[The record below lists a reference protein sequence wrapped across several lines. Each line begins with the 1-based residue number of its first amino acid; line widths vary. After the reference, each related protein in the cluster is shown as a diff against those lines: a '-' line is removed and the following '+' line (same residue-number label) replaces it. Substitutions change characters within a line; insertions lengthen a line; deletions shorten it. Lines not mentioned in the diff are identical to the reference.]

1 VSIINGLKGENKMA
15 ALTYKKNTT
24 EKFDVK
30 GILDAEAKTVTY
42 EDKDNG
48 QITINLQD
56 YLDMFASLPVQ
67 ITIQTK
73 SEEELDL
80 PEEEAILDDDGNVI
94 YE

>member
-1 VSIINGLKGENKMA
+1 MA
-15 ALTYKKNTT
+15 ALSYKKNTT

-48 QITINLQD
+48 EITITIQD
-56 YLDMFASLPVQ
+56 YLDRFASLPVQ

-80 PEEEAILDDDGNVI
+80 PDEEATIDEDGNVV

>member
-1 VSIINGLKGENKMA
+1 MT
-15 ALTYKKNTT
+15 ALSYKKNTT

-30 GILDAEAKTVTY
+30 GMLDAEAKTVTY
-42 EDKDNG
+42 EDKDSG
-48 QITINLQD
+48 EITINLQD
-56 YLDMFASLPVQ
+56 YLNMFASMPVQ

-80 PEEEAILDDDGNVI
+80 PELEATVDENGNFV

>member
-1 VSIINGLKGENKMA
+1 MA
-15 ALTYKKNTT
+15 ALTYKKNIT

-30 GILDAEAKTVTY
+30 GILDSEAKTLTY
-42 EDKDNG
+42 EDKDSG
-48 QITINLQD
+48 SITITIQD
-56 YLDMFASLPVQ
+56 YIDMFASLPVQ

-80 PEEEAILDDDGNVI
+80 PEEVATLDDDGNLV

>member
-1 VSIINGLKGENKMA
+1 MA
-15 ALTYKKNTT
+15 ALSYKKNTT

-48 QITINLQD
+48 EITITIQD
-56 YLDMFASLPVQ
+56 YLDRFASLPVQ

-80 PEEEAILDDDGNVI
+80 PDEEATIDEDGNVV
-94 YE
+94 YK

>member
-1 VSIINGLKGENKMA
+1 MA
-15 ALTYKKNTT
+15 ALSYKKNTT

-42 EDKDNG
+42 EDKDHG
-48 QITINLQD
+48 EITITIQD
-56 YLDMFASLPVQ
+56 YLDRFASLPVQ

-80 PEEEAILDDDGNVI
+80 PDEEATIDEDGNVV

>member
-1 VSIINGLKGENKMA
+1 MA
-15 ALTYKKNTT
+15 ALSYKKNTT

-48 QITINLQD
+48 EITITIQD
-56 YLDMFASLPVQ
+56 YLNRFASLPVQ

-80 PEEEAILDDDGNVI
+80 PDEEATIDEDGNVV

>member
-1 VSIINGLKGENKMA
+1 MA

-42 EDKDNG
+42 EDKECG
-48 QITINLQD
+48 EITINLQD

-80 PEEEAILDDDGNVI
+80 PDEEVAVGEDGEII
-94 YE
+94 Y

>member
-1 VSIINGLKGENKMA
+1 MA

-42 EDKDNG
+42 QDKDEG
-48 QITINLQD
+48 EITITIQD
-56 YLDMFASLPVQ
+56 YLDKFASLPVQ

-73 SEEELDL
+73 SEEELELENDTVKT
-80 PEEEAILDDDGNVI
+80 EE
-94 YE
+94 

>member
-1 VSIINGLKGENKMA
+1 MA
-15 ALTYKKNTT
+15 ALNYKKNTT

-30 GILDAEAKTVTY
+30 GVLDAEAKTVTY
-42 EDKDNG
+42 EDKEIG
-48 QITINLQD
+48 EVTITLQD

-80 PEEEAILDDDGNVI
+80 PEKEAEIDEDGNLI
-94 YE
+94 YD

>member
-1 VSIINGLKGENKMA
+1 MA
-15 ALTYKKNTT
+15 ALSYKKNTT

-42 EDKDNG
+42 EDKDNEE
-48 QITINLQD
+48 ITITIQD
-56 YLDMFASLPVQ
+56 YLDRFASLPVQ

-80 PEEEAILDDDGNVI
+80 PDEEATIDEDGNVV

>member
-1 VSIINGLKGENKMA
+1 MA

-30 GILDAEAKTVTY
+30 GVLDAEAKTVTY
-42 EDKDNG
+42 EEKDNG
-48 QITINLQD
+48 QVTIKLQD

-80 PEEEAILDDDGNVI
+80 PDEEATIDEEGNVI

>member
-1 VSIINGLKGENKMA
+1 MA

-42 EDKDNG
+42 EDKECG
-48 QITINLQD
+48 EITINIQD
-56 YLDMFASLPVQ
+56 YIDMFASLPVQ

-73 SEEELDL
+73 SEEDLDL
-80 PEEEAILDDDGNVI
+80 PEEEVVIGEDGEII

>member
-1 VSIINGLKGENKMA
+1 MA
-15 ALTYKKNTT
+15 ALSYKKNTT

-30 GILDAEAKTVTY
+30 GVLDSEAKTVTY
-42 EDKDNG
+42 EDKDSG
-48 QITINLQD
+48 QVTITLQD

-80 PEEEAILDDDGNVI
+80 PEEEATVDEDGNLI
-94 YE
+94 YEE